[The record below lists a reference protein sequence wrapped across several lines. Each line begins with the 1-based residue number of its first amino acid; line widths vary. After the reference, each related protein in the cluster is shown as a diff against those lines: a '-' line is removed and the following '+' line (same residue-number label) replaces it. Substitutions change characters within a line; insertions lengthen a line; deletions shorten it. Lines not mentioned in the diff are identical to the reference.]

1 MSNWVSS
8 VTVSAT
14 TREQNCGQ
22 KFFFLGVERKRE
34 LYQTKDVKRATSYDT
49 LRYLSV

>member
-8 VTVSAT
+8 DTVSAT

-22 KFFFLGVERKRE
+22 KVFFLSVERKRE